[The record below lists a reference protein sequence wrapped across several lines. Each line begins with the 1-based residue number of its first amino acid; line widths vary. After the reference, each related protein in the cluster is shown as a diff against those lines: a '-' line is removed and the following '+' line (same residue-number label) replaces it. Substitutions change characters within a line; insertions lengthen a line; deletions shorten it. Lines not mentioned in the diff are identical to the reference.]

1 MKTLLLVT
9 LAVVL
14 GVALGAGTAVLRIR
28 TRPWNPALNEG
39 AKKTAAAVKA
49 PVEGPSPKV
58 VVDKAEYD
66 FGTRDIEASSGSHDF
81 LFTNQGDGPL
91 SLTEGGTSCR
101 CTMSKLGQEKI
112 SPGGSTKVTITWKP
126 VDKPGPYQ
134 QTAKIL
140 TNDPAQPQ
148 ITLTVSGRVTAA
160 MRLSPSELVFS
171 RLSVGESSTAES
183 RLYCYL
189 DTPVK
194 IMGHKWSDAVTSPY
208 FDMTQRPLSSA
219 ELKEEPT
226 ARSGVLVTVTLKAG
240 LPQGPVHQKL
250 VLQTNT
256 NSSPTLSIEGTIGS
270 EIAVAGHGW
279 DPDTG
284 ILHLGEV
291 SRNAGTQRRLMLVV
305 RGPLRKQVT
314 FKPLSVNPDVLRLSL
329 GPPREINHGAV
340 IQVPLTVDIP
350 PGSPAV
356 NRLGTEQGRLGEI
369 ILQTSHP
376 QVPKLRILVR
386 FAIEG

>member
-1 MKTLLLVT
+1 MRTLLLVT

-28 TRPWNPALNEG
+28 TRPWNPKLDEG
-39 AKKTAAAVKA
+39 VKKATAASKSPPSGPAPKA
-49 PVEGPSPKV
+49 

-81 LFTNQGDGPL
+81 VFTNKGDAPL
-91 SLTEGGTSCR
+91 SLSEGGTSCR

-126 VDKPGPYQ
+126 IDKPGPYQ

-160 MRLSPSELVFS
+160 MRFSPSELVFS
-171 RLSVGESSTAES
+171 RLSVGETSTAES
-183 RLYCYL
+183 RLFCYL
-189 DTPVK
+189 DTPLK
-194 IMGHKWSDAVTSPY
+194 ILGHKWSDAATAPY
-208 FDMTQRPLSSA
+208 FDVTRQPLSAA

-226 ARSGVLVTVTLKAG
+226 ARSGVLVKVTLKAG
-240 LPQGPVHQKL
+240 LPQGPIHQKL

-256 NSSPTLSIEGTIGS
+256 ASSPTLSIEGAIGS
-270 EIAVAGHGW
+270 EIAVVGHGW

-291 SRNAGTQRRLMLVV
+291 SRNLGAQRRLMLVV
-305 RGPLRKQVT
+305 RGPMRKQVT
-314 FKPLSVNPDVLRLSL
+314 FKPLSVAPDVLRVSL
-329 GPPREINHGAV
+329 GRPGEINHGAV
-340 IQVPLTVDIP
+340 VQVPLTVDIP
-350 PGSPAV
+350 PGSPPV
-356 NRLGTEQGRLGEI
+356 NRLGTEQGKLGEI
-369 ILQTSHP
+369 ILETTHP
-376 QVPKLRILVR
+376 QVPKLKILVR